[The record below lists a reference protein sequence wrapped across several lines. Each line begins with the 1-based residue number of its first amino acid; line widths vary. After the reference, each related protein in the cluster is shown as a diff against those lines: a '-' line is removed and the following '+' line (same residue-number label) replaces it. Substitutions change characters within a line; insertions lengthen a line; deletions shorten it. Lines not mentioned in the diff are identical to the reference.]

1 MTVKIF
7 IDPGHGGKDPG
18 TVGNG
23 LQEKDL
29 TLKIALK
36 IRDIL
41 KAEYTG
47 HTIRMSRTTDKTV
60 TLKQRTD
67 MANAWNA
74 DFFLSVHINA
84 GGGTGYED
92 YIYVKL
98 SNSTKTAKLRQI
110 IHQEIMSAIPGIRD
124 RGMKKANF
132 HVLRET
138 KMPAILTEN
147 LFIDQLSDAKK
158 LKDEDFINQIARGHA
173 VGLAKAL
180 KLSKKSPKQEE
191 GVSKMPEKDEQTLSE
206 WAQEAVDLAI
216 ELGIT
221 DGTRMKEPATREEVI
236 TMIMRAFFL
245 LNSS

>member
-180 KLSKKSPKQEE
+180 KLSKKSPNQEE

>member
-1 MTVKIF
+1 MAIKIF
-7 IDPGHGGKDPG
+7 IDPGHGGTDPG
-18 TVGNG
+18 TVGHG

-29 TLKIALK
+29 TLNITLK

-41 KAEYTG
+41 NAEYTG
-47 HTIRMSRTTDKTV
+47 HTIHMSRTTDQTI
-60 TLKQRTD
+60 TLRQRTD

-74 DFFLSVHINA
+74 DFFLSVHVNA

-92 YIYVKL
+92 YIYSRL
-98 SNSTKTAKLRQI
+98 SDNSTTAKRRDI
-110 IHQEIMSAIPGIRD
+110 IHREIIASIPDVRN
-124 RGMKKANF
+124 RGKKKANF

-138 KMPAILTEN
+138 TMSAMLTEN
-147 LFIDQLSDAKK
+147 LFIDRREDAER
-158 LKDEDFINQIARGHA
+158 LKQDRFLNQIARGHA

-180 KLSKKSPKQEE
+180 SLTKKNHNQNE
-191 GVSKMPEKDEQTLSE
+191 GVSTMPEQQNEPISE

-221 DGTRMKEPATREEVI
+221 DGTRMQEPATREEVV

-245 LNSS
+245 RS